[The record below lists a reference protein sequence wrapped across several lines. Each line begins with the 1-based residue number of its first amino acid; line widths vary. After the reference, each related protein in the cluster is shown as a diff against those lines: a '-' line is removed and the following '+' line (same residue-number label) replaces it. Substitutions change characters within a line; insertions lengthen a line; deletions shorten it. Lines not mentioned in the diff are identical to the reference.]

1 LASFIVILMS
11 CQRPSPVSGNGKSER
26 FRTPTLPA
34 LLPAELRKHD
44 DWDSAC
50 GYGHNLDVI
59 AYMIGH
65 GPDESRRVVSRRL
78 ALGWLVSMSTL
89 LVMPLGQAVRAP
101 SDHQMTVVVKD
112 GWVLL
117 RDDIE

>member
-1 LASFIVILMS
+1 
-11 CQRPSPVSGNGKSER
+11 
-26 FRTPTLPA
+26 
-34 LLPAELRKHD
+34 
-44 DWDSAC
+44 
-50 GYGHNLDVI
+50 
-59 AYMIGH
+59 
-65 GPDESRRVVSRRL
+65 
-78 ALGWLVSMSTL
+78 MSTL